1 MRRSLIVGFIV
12 LLVCGPLVGY
22 TFNLLLSSNKSLL
35 LQRMEQ
41 SWGRKISAREV
52 RMTFVPGIR
61 LRLKEFSM
69 TDDPL
74 FSSPAFLTANDVVVT
89 FKFLPLFL
97 YQLRLKEVILHDA
110 VISIIRDSAGVY
122 NFSSLG
128 PENTRRQSPE
138 KSVTS
143 DGPTR
148 GFSPALIPSSLIQI
162 INANA
167 LCRSDEWQQFDGKPV
182 RS

>member
-1 MRRSLIVGFIV
+1 MVGLIV

-52 RMTFVPGIR
+52 RMTFVPGIG

-74 FSSPAFLTANDVVVT
+74 FSSRAFLTANDVVLT

-97 YQLRLKEVILHDA
+97 YQLRIKEVILHDA
-110 VISIIRDSAGVY
+110 VISIHS
-122 NFSSLG
+122 
-128 PENTRRQSPE
+128 
-138 KSVTS
+138 
-143 DGPTR
+143 
-148 GFSPALIPSSLIQI
+148 
-162 INANA
+162 
-167 LCRSDEWQQFDGKPV
+167 
-182 RS
+182 